1 MESMNKHL
9 VSIDDVDT
17 INRIELFSVTE
28 ILKGHLS
35 DFRYR
40 LKGKILTNLFYEPST
55 RTSSSFHA
63 AMCKLGGDV
72 IPINDVTYSSV
83 AKGENLEDTI
93 RTMNNFC
100 DAIVLRSRTAG
111 DAAIAAGVS
120 DVPII
125 NAGDGAGEHPTQ
137 TLLDLFTIH
146 EAFGRTQNLKVTFIG
161 DIQNGRTVKSLS
173 KALMKSNELT
183 FRDTYN
189 TDDLP
194 KSDVYY
200 FTRVQRERGSEGS
213 YQMTRDMVNKM
224 PEDCI
229 VLHPFP
235 RNEEI
240 PKWFDND
247 PRSWYF
253 KQMNN
258 GLYVRMAILM
268 DMIKIDNF

>member
-1 MESMNKHL
+1 MNKHL

-125 NAGDGAGEHPTQ
+125 NAGDGAGEHPRQ

>member
-1 MESMNKHL
+1 MFSIH
-9 VSIDDVDT
+9 VS
-17 INRIELFSVTE
+17 
-28 ILKGHLS
+28 
-35 DFRYR
+35 
-40 LKGKILTNLFYEPST
+40 
-55 RTSSSFHA
+55 
-63 AMCKLGGDV
+63 
-72 IPINDVTYSSV
+72 
-83 AKGENLEDTI
+83 
-93 RTMNNFC
+93 
-100 DAIVLRSRTAG
+100 
-111 DAAIAAGVS
+111 
-120 DVPII
+120 
-125 NAGDGAGEHPTQ
+125 
-137 TLLDLFTIH
+137 
-146 EAFGRTQNLKVTFIG
+146 FGRTQNLKVTFIG

-253 KQMNN
+253 KQRNN

>member
-1 MESMNKHL
+1 MNKHL
-9 VSIDDVDT
+9 VSIDDFDA
-17 INRIELFSVTE
+17 IDRLELFSLVE
-28 ILKGHLS
+28 ILKGHQS

-63 AMCKLGGDV
+63 AMCKLGGEV

-93 RTMNNFC
+93 KTMNNFC
-100 DAIVLRSRTAG
+100 DTIVLRSRNAG

-125 NAGDGAGEHPTQ
+125 NAGDGNGEHPTQ
-137 TLLDLFTIH
+137 TLLDLFTIY
-146 EAFGRTQNLKVTFIG
+146 EKFGRTKNLKVTFIG
-161 DIQNGRTVKSLS
+161 DIKNGRTVRSLS
-173 KALMKSNELT
+173 KALEKSNELT
-183 FRDTYN
+183 YRDTYN

-213 YQMTRDMVNKM
+213 YQMTIDMVNKM
-224 PEDCI
+224 PKDCI

-240 PKWFDND
+240 PKWFDKD

-253 KQMNN
+253 KQMSN
-258 GLYVRMAILM
+258 GLYVRMALL
-268 DMIKIDNF
+268 IKMMKDEVIY